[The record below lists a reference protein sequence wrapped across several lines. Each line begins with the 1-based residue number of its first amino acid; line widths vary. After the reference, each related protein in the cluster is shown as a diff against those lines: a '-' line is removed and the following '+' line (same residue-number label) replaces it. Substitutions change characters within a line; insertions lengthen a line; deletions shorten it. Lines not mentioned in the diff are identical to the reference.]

1 LRVTNTRSAAKVKLK
16 QNAEIGRPFRPDLKA
31 GHLKKV
37 RVFLADDHPHVLAR
51 VKGLLEPSFDIVGT
65 ASDGQSLVD
74 YAPGLNA
81 DVLVMDIS
89 MPMLTGIEAANQLK
103 EAGCQSKIVF
113 LTVHSDPDYVR
124 ACLATGASG
133 YVVKARMSSDLERAI
148 REAVVDHIFISPS
161 LAGEA

>member
-1 LRVTNTRSAAKVKLK
+1 
-16 QNAEIGRPFRPDLKA
+16 
-31 GHLKKV
+31 
-37 RVFLADDHPHVLAR
+37 
-51 VKGLLEPSFDIVGT
+51 
-65 ASDGQSLVD
+65 
-74 YAPGLNA
+74 
-81 DVLVMDIS
+81 